1 MNWNAALGEP
11 LLLLG
16 AFALKKTEDYWAL
29 KAKVFSTTMCV
40 GAEQKNPVAHL
51 LTIFHKTE
59 EKFSNFLH
67 FDLQN
72 DLSYFGMILSKKV
85 EFWNFF
91 TIHASLENHD
101 MVEYQV

>member
-29 KAKVFSTTMCV
+29 TAKVFSTTMCG

-59 EKFSNFLH
+59 ENFLH
-67 FDLQN
+67 FDFKN
-72 DLSYFGMILSKKV
+72 DLSYFGKILSKKV
-85 EFWNFF
+85 EFWDFF
-91 TIHASLENHD
+91 TIHAPLENHD